1 MIKYRVKLTP
11 DDNDTFLV
19 TAPDFPEVITF
30 GKTRE
35 DALHYAVGAFRE
47 IIAGKIH
54 YKEPIP
60 NPSRVKAG
68 EPFITLPLQTEMKV
82 RLYQSLEESGFKKA
96 DLARK
101 LNLHR
106 QEIDR
111 LFDFKQSTSLSKL
124 ESAFAALGKTLK
136 IEVADTP

>member
-1 MIKYRVKLTP
+1 MIRYRVKLTP

-19 TAPDFPEVITF
+19 TSPDFPDVITF
-30 GKTRE
+30 GETRQ

-47 IIAGKIH
+47 VIAARIH

-60 NPSRVKAG
+60 EPSRIRAKDD
-68 EPFITLPLQTEMKV
+68 FITLPLQTEMKI
-82 RLYQSLEESGFKKA
+82 RLYQSLNESGIKKA

-111 LFDFKQSTSLSKL
+111 LLDSKQSTSIGKL
-124 ESAFAALGKTLK
+124 EAAFAALGKTLTMQ
-136 IEVADTP
+136 VTDTP

>member
-1 MIKYRVKLTP
+1 MIRYRVKLTP

-19 TAPDFPEVITF
+19 TSPDFPDVITF
-30 GKTRE
+30 GETRE
-35 DALHYAVGAFRE
+35 KALHYAVGAFRE
-47 IIAGKIH
+47 IIAARIH

-60 NPSRVKAG
+60 EPSRIRAKDD
-68 EPFITLPLQTEMKV
+68 FITLPLQTEMKI
-82 RLYQSLEESGFKKA
+82 RLYQSLNESGIKKA

-111 LFDFKQSTSLSKL
+111 LLDSKQATSIGKL
-124 ESAFAALGKTLK
+124 EAAFAALGKTLTMQ
-136 IEVADTP
+136 VTDTP

>member
-1 MIKYRVKLTP
+1 MIRYRVKLTP

-19 TAPDFPEVITF
+19 TSPDFPDVITF
-30 GKTRE
+30 GETRE
-35 DALHYAVGAFRE
+35 EALRYAVGAFRE
-47 IIAGKIH
+47 VIAARIH

-60 NPSRVKAG
+60 EPSKIRVKDD
-68 EPFITLPLQTEMKV
+68 FITLPLQTEMKI
-82 RLYQSLEESGFKKA
+82 RLYQSLNESGIKKA

-111 LFDFKQSTSLSKL
+111 LLDSKQSTSIGKL
-124 ESAFAALGKTLK
+124 EAAFAALGKTLTMQ
-136 IEVADTP
+136 VTDTP

>member
-1 MIKYRVKLTP
+1 MIRYRVKLTP

-19 TAPDFPEVITF
+19 TSPDFPDVITF
-30 GKTRE
+30 GETRQ

-47 IIAGKIH
+47 IIAARIH

-60 NPSRVKAG
+60 EPSRIRAKDD
-68 EPFITLPLQTEMKV
+68 FITLPLQTEMKI
-82 RLYQSLEESGFKKA
+82 RLYQSLNESGIKKA

-111 LFDFKQSTSLSKL
+111 LLDSKQSTSIGKL
-124 ESAFAALGKTLK
+124 EAAFAALGKTLTMQ
-136 IEVADTP
+136 VTDTP